1 MITTNTTWAS
11 RYFSS
16 TVPDLGFTISSTRA
30 KVEVSI
36 SHSGSTEKIFN
47 EFLYPDNS
55 DTITLQD
62 IRDLLEPYA
71 YRFLIFDISVDITEQ
86 LVQTDGDGVEH
97 VSDVSTKNVQTSIV
111 SCLAEISTSAEDFC
125 SKHFLS
131 LIDGVRQTSAGRLE
145 YLSYIGTETPSVTAV
160 YADHDPRTF
169 SAQKVAGNS
178 SYSAIDVSP
187 DRFKTEGAT
196 LIGYT
201 VSCGQRSQEYEVLQE
216 SEREVAPILIFM
228 NSFGVQEIAYCTG
241 EHQQIPA
248 FERKSAKVGRMKIN
262 YKIEER
268 ETFRADT
275 GVMSFPM
282 ANWWREVFRS
292 LDVRVLQDLKTNTE
306 GTPVI
311 ITSQDAKLSNAA
323 DHLPR
328 YTFEYEYSQENHNV
342 FDIRGEGRIFDF
354 TFDMTFN

>member
-1 MITTNTTWAS
+1 MSTTWAS

-16 TVPDLGFTISSTRA
+16 SVPDLGFAISSTRA

-36 SHSGSTEKIFN
+36 IHSGSTEKIFD
-47 EFLYPDNS
+47 EFLFPDNS

-71 YRFLIFDISVDITEQ
+71 YRYLIFDMKVDITEQ
-86 LVQTDGDGVEH
+86 LVQTNDGVETAS
-97 VSDVSTKNVQTSIV
+97 VVSTKSIQTSVV

-125 SKHFLS
+125 SKRFLS
-131 LIDGVRQTSAGRLE
+131 LIDGTRQTSAGRLE
-145 YLSYIGTETPSVTAV
+145 YLSYIGSETPTVTAR
-160 YADHDPRTF
+160 YADGDPKTF
-169 SAQKVAGNS
+169 SVQKVGGND
-178 SYSAIDVSP
+178 SYSTIDVSP

-201 VSCGQRSQEYEVLQE
+201 VSCGQRSQEYEVLQDTE
-216 SEREVAPILIFM
+216 TDVAPILIFM

-248 FERKSAKVGRMKIN
+248 FERKSAKVGKYKIN
-262 YKIEER
+262 YRIEER

-275 GVMSFPM
+275 GVMSYPM

-292 LDVRVLQDLKTNTE
+292 LDVRVLQDLSTNVQ

-323 DHLPR
+323 EHLPR